1 VKRAKIPEYVAY
13 AVTPSVSRV
22 QLGDGWSMPTEG
34 QVFFLDPSK
43 QMPPLMIVVQVEVE
57 DGKPRPFV
65 AHIAVPTI
73 GVHPDGLEDVWDV
86 EMNLPHMRAKD
97 LRNIAIWLPKL
108 LERAILTLS
117 RQDTEDAG
125 DRAVL
130 VKTVRES
137 LRRPVRRESREQR
150 EDEVLKK
157 WETYYKPRR
166 FSQAEAARMEGL
178 SPKTFPSYLS
188 RARKR
193 RDARRAALAVRRR
206 TMARGKK

>member
-1 VKRAKIPEYVAY
+1 VARLQNPEYVAY
-13 AVTPSVSRV
+13 GVTPSVSRV
-22 QLGDGWSMPTEG
+22 QLEDGWSLPTEG

-57 DGKPRPFV
+57 SGLPRPFV

-73 GVHPDGLEDVWDV
+73 GVHPDGLEDLWDV

-97 LRNIAIWLPKL
+97 LRNIAVWLPKL
-108 LERAILTLS
+108 LELATLVLS
-117 RQDTEDAG
+117 KQDTGHSG
-125 DRAVL
+125 DQAVL
-130 VKTVRES
+130 VTKVRES
-137 LRRPVRRESREQR
+137 LRRPVRRESREKR

-166 FSQAEAARMEGL
+166 FSQAEAARMESL

-193 RDARRAALAVRRR
+193 RDARRAALAAIRQ
-206 TMARGKK
+206 TKARGKK